1 MTVNSMTG
9 FARAEGGDDE
19 FSWIWEA
26 RSVNGK
32 GLDVRLRIPAV
43 VDQLEQEI
51 RQRLQKRFKRGSMT
65 VNLDLKTLTEAA
77 DLAVNDQLL
86 DQLVEACKARG
97 ETPSIASLM
106 MVRGVVEP
114 RDDRQRAGDDETRVS
129 AIMTCFDEVVSGLEA
144 ARASEGE
151 AVQAALQE
159 SLSELAASLAQA
171 KALADELPAMI
182 SAKLKAQIDKLL
194 TNVVPDD
201 RLAQEA
207 ALLATKADIKEELD
221 RLGAHIDSA
230 FGLLRQNG
238 PVGRKIDFLVQE
250 LNRETNTIC
259 SKSASIELTEI
270 GLAMKS
276 SIDRFREQAA
286 NVE

>member
-9 FARAEGGDDE
+9 FARAEGGDDD
-19 FSWIWEA
+19 FTWVWEL

-32 GLDVRLRIPAV
+32 GLDVRLRLPSAV
-43 VDQLEQEI
+43 DAMEQEI
-51 RQRLQKRFKRGSMT
+51 RQRLQKRFKRGSVT
-65 VNLDLKTLTEAA
+65 CSLDLKAVSETS
-77 DLAVNDQLL
+77 DLVVNEDLLEQLI
-86 DQLVEACKARG
+86 DTCRTRG
-97 ETPSIASLM
+97 ETPRIESLLL
-106 MVRGVVEP
+106 VRGVVEP
-114 RDDRQRAGDDETRVS
+114 RDDRQKAGDDEDRMK
-129 AIMTCFDEVVSGLEA
+129 AILANFDEAAAGLET

-159 SLSELAASLAQA
+159 SLSALSDSLSQA
-171 KALADELPAMI
+171 KALADDIPDMI
-182 SAKLKAQIDKLL
+182 SAKLKAQMDKLL
-194 TNVVPDD
+194 ADLVPDD

-207 ALLATKADIKEELD
+207 ALLATKADIREELD
-221 RLGAHIDSA
+221 RLSAHIDSA
-230 FGLLRQNG
+230 GGLLKEDG
-238 PVGRKIDFLVQE
+238 PVGRKIEFLVQE

-270 GLAMKS
+270 GLAMKA

>member
-9 FARAEGGDDE
+9 FARTEGGDGVYA
-19 FSWIWEA
+19 WIWEI

-32 GLDVRLRIPAV
+32 GLDVRMRLPSA
-43 VDQLEQEI
+43 VDQLEQEA
-51 RQRLQKRFKRGSMT
+51 RQRLQKRFKRGSMSCH
-65 VNLDLKTLTEAA
+65 LDLKAIEESA
-77 DLAVNDQLL
+77 DLVVNDQLL

-97 ETPSIASLM
+97 ETPSIASLLT
-106 MVRGVVEP
+106 VRGVVEP
-114 RDDRQRAGDDETRVS
+114 RDDRQKAGDDEARIK
-129 AIMTCFDEVVSGLEA
+129 AMMTSFDDLIDGLDV
-144 ARASEGE
+144 ARATEGE
-151 AVQAALQE
+151 AVHAALEE
-159 SLSELAASLAQA
+159 SLEELASSLAKA
-171 KALADELPAMI
+171 KQVAEDVPVMI
-182 SAKLKAQIDKLL
+182 SAKLKAQMDKLL
-194 TNVVPDD
+194 ANMVPDE

-221 RLGAHIDSA
+221 RLSAHIDSA
-230 FGLLRQNG
+230 YGLLKEKG

-259 SKSASIELTEI
+259 SKSATIELTEI

>member
-9 FARAEGGDDE
+9 FARAEGGDDA
-19 FSWIWEA
+19 FAWVWEI

-32 GLDVRLRIPAV
+32 GLDVRLRLPSAV
-43 VDQLEQEI
+43 DRLEQDV
-51 RQRLQKRFKRGSMT
+51 RQRVQKRFKRGSMSCH
-65 VNLDLKTLTEAA
+65 LDLKAATETP
-77 DLAVNDQLL
+77 DLVVNEQLL

-114 RDDRQRAGDDETRVS
+114 RDDRQQAGDDDARVA
-129 AIMTCFDEVVSGLEA
+129 AIMADFDTLVDDLAE
-144 ARASEGE
+144 ARASEGV
-151 AVQAALQE
+151 AVQAALEE
-159 SLSELAASLAQA
+159 SLSDLAASLAQA
-171 KALADELPAMI
+171 KAIAEDLPPMI
-182 SAKLKAQIDKLL
+182 SAKLKAQMDKLL
-194 TNVVPDD
+194 SDAVPDE

-230 FGLLRQNG
+230 YGLLKQDG

-259 SKSASIELTEI
+259 SKSATIELTEI
-270 GLAMKS
+270 GLAMKA